1 MTGNRTIVIVGAS
14 LAGAKAAEALRQEGF
29 DGRVVLIGDE
39 PDRPYE
45 RPPLSKGYLRG
56 DEDGIKIFVHDEGF
70 YEQQGIELRTATRV
84 TAIDPPAKQV
94 LLDDGER
101 LGYHRLLLTTGAA
114 PRRLNVPGA
123 DLPGVHYLRDVNDA
137 DRLGLAIRQASRVV
151 VVGAGWIGSEVA
163 ASARQMGA
171 DVAMVDPSPVPLAS
185 AMGPEVGAIFRRL
198 HASHG
203 VELHLGSGVEAI
215 VGTGAADGVRTSEG
229 EVVEGDLIV
238 VGIGAVPR
246 TELAEAAGIRVG
258 NGIEVCEYLESSA
271 AGIFAAGDVAAAW
284 HPGLGERIRV
294 EHWANALNQGPV
306 AAKNMLGKPTPYD
319 RTPYFFS
326 DQYDFGIEYS
336 GHAHQWDRVVFR
348 GNPDEGKFIAFWLA
362 GGRVVA
368 GMNANVWDVTGPIQ
382 ALIRS
387 GQTVDV
393 ARLADPAV
401 PLEELAPAAVTFVS
415 VSPGADRDPAP
426 GD

>member
-1 MTGNRTIVIVGAS
+1 MSDSRTIVIVGAS

-29 DGRVVLIGDE
+29 DGRVVLIGE
-39 PDRPYE
+39 ERDRPYE

-70 YEQQGIELRTATRV
+70 YDDRAIELRTATRV
-84 TAIDPPAKQV
+84 TSIDPPARQV
-94 LLDDGER
+94 VLDDGGR
-101 LGYHRLLLTTGAA
+101 LGYDRLLLTTGAA

-137 DRLGLAIRQASRVV
+137 DQLGLAIRRASRVV

-171 DVAMVDPSPVPLAS
+171 DVAMVDPAPVPLAGV
-185 AMGPEVGAIFRRL
+185 MGPEVGAVFRQL
-198 HASHG
+198 HTGHG
-203 VELHLGSGVEAI
+203 VDLHLGSSVEEI
-215 VGTGAADGVRTSEG
+215 VGTGSAEGVRTSDG
-229 EVVEGDLIV
+229 KVVEGDLVV

-246 TELAEAAGIRVG
+246 TELAETAGIRVG
-258 NGIEVCEYLESSA
+258 NGIEVCEYLETST

-284 HPGLGERIRV
+284 HPVFRERIRV
-294 EHWANALNQGPV
+294 EHWANALNQGP
-306 AAKNMLGKPTPYD
+306 AAARNMLGKPTPYD
-319 RTPYFFS
+319 RVPYFFS
-326 DQYDFGIEYS
+326 DQYDFGMEYS
-336 GHAHQWDRVVFR
+336 GHARQWDQVVFR
-348 GNPDEGKFIAFWLA
+348 GDPDEGQFIAFWLA

-387 GQTVDV
+387 GETVDV
-393 ARLADPAV
+393 ARLTDPAI
-401 PLEELAPAAVTFVS
+401 PLGELASAA
-415 VSPGADRDPAP
+415 
-426 GD
+426 

>member
-1 MTGNRTIVIVGAS
+1 MTDNRTIVIIGAS

-29 DGRVVLIGDE
+29 DGRVVLIGE
-39 PDRPYE
+39 ERDRPYE

-56 DEDGIKIFVHDEGF
+56 DEDGLKIFVHDEGF
-70 YEQQGIELRTATRV
+70 YDDQAIELRTATRV
-84 TAIDPPAKQV
+84 TAIDPPARQV
-94 LLDDGER
+94 VLEDGER

-123 DLPGVHYLRDVNDA
+123 GLQGVHYLRDVNDA
-137 DRLGLAIRQASRVV
+137 DQLGLAIRRASRVV

-171 DVAMVDPSPVPLAS
+171 DVAVVDPAPAPLA
-185 AMGPEVGAIFRRL
+185 AVMGPEVGAVFRQL
-198 HASHG
+198 HSSHG
-203 VELHLGSGVEAI
+203 VDLHLGTGVEAI
-215 VGTGAADGVRTSEG
+215 VGTGSAEGVRTSDG
-229 EVVEGDLIV
+229 EVVEGDLVV

-258 NGIEVCEYLESSA
+258 NGIEVCEYLETSA

-306 AAKNMLGKPTPYD
+306 AAKNLLGKATPYD
-319 RTPYFFS
+319 RIPYFFS
-326 DQYDFGIEYS
+326 DQYDFGMEYS
-336 GHAHQWDRVVFR
+336 GHARQWDQVVFR
-348 GNPDEGKFIAFWLA
+348 GDPDEGKFIAFWLA

-387 GQTVDV
+387 GGTVDV
-393 ARLADPAV
+393 ARLTDPGI
-401 PLEELAPAAVTFVS
+401 PLGELASAA
-415 VSPGADRDPAP
+415 
-426 GD
+426 

>member
-1 MTGNRTIVIVGAS
+1 MTDNRTFVIVGAS

-29 DGRVVLIGDE
+29 EGRVVLIGE
-39 PDRPYE
+39 ERDRPYD

-70 YEQQGIELRTATRV
+70 YENQDIELRTATRV
-84 TAIDPPAKQV
+84 AAIDPAAKEV
-94 LLDDGER
+94 VLDDGER

-137 DRLGLAIRQASRVV
+137 DRLGLAVRQASRVV

-171 DVAMVDPSPVPLAS
+171 DVAMVDPGLVPLANV
-185 AMGPEVGAIFRRL
+185 MGPEVGAVFREL

-215 VGTGAADGVRTSEG
+215 VGTNSVDGVQTSGG
-229 EVVEGDLIV
+229 EVVEGDLVV

-258 NGIEVCEYLESSA
+258 NGIEVCEYLETSA

-306 AAKNMLGKPTPYD
+306 AARNMVGKPTPYD
-319 RTPYFFS
+319 RIPYFFS
-326 DQYDFGIEYS
+326 DQYDFGMEYS
-336 GHAHQWDRVVFR
+336 GHARHFDQVVFR
-348 GNPDEGKFIAFWLA
+348 GDPDEGKFIAFWLND
-362 GGRVVA
+362 GRVVA

-387 GQTVDV
+387 RQVVDI
-393 ARLADPAV
+393 ARLADPAI
-401 PLEELAPAAVTFVS
+401 PLGELAPAA
-415 VSPGADRDPAP
+415 
-426 GD
+426 